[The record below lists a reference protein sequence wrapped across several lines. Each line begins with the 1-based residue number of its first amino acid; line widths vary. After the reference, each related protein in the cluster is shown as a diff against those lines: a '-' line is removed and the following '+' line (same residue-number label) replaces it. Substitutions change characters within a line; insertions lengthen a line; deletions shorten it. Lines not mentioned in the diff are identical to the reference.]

1 MMNFIGKI
9 EDAVIRKYGFES
21 RKTIAVFRITA
32 ILRGTEIHRYD
43 ISDCPFIPDVIDG
56 HPVLC
61 VHGDTAIC
69 G

>member
-1 MMNFIGKI
+1 MMNFIGRI
-9 EDAVIRKYGFES
+9 EDKIIHKYGIES
-21 RKTIAVFRITA
+21 RKTIAVFRITT

-43 ISDCPFIPDVIDG
+43 ISDYPFVPDVIDG

-61 VHGDTAIC
+61 IHGDAAIC